1 MPNDEINTNDE
12 QKKKQ
17 LLEKRL
23 ERGIKREI

>member
-1 MPNDEINTNDE
+1 MIKEIPMMKKK
-12 QKKKQ
+12 KKKQ